1 MKSGSV
7 IATSDSWVIKAL
19 SQATESTLF
28 RMPGDSGSGSFGT
41 ELLHWYVF
49 WWWRRGAGWRGDA
62 EHRNP
67 SSSVPQH
74 PPYCS
79 PPGRECQQRLRIRWC
94 QGQLHLRFALG
105 QNWEQGKGNCLW
117 VKVSLSGW
125 RSQGYRGRKEQ
136 AEHQARCGGEG
147 EQKCWFTWEPE
158 EPFHLRWW
166 PCLWVVSLK
175 PPWLMAQC

>member
-49 WWWRRGAGWRGDA
+49 WRWRRGAGWRGDA
-62 EHRNP
+62 EHRNR

-74 PPYCS
+74 PPHCS